1 MTESLI
7 SPVRA
12 QTFQLPTPVD
22 LDRLFRALARI
33 MRTWSGLLDADEENG
48 TLEWRW
54 TGVHWGEMLTVLV
67 QRNEGFI
74 VVLEVY
80 HSDFLMVRE
89 DWILYPDRYKGAS
102 FRVYP
107 YRGVVEQAHE
117 PPDYIEEALKQAQAA
132 QG

>member
-48 TLEWRW
+48 TL
-54 TGVHWGEMLTVLV
+54 VHWGEMLTVLV

-74 VVLEVY
+74 AVLEVY
-80 HSDFLMVRE
+80 HSDFLIVRE

-107 YRGVVEQAHE
+107 YRGVVEQVHE

>member
-1 MTESLI
+1 
-7 SPVRA
+7 
-12 QTFQLPTPVD
+12 
-22 LDRLFRALARI
+22 
-33 MRTWSGLLDADEENG
+33 
-48 TLEWRW
+48 
-54 TGVHWGEMLTVLV
+54 MLTVLV